1 MENNYGKNKMEEEEI
16 EVENW
21 LNEKDDFLT

>member
-1 MENNYGKNKMEEEEI
+1 MENNYGKNKVEEEEI
-16 EVENW
+16 EVENG